1 MNELWH
7 EIYLLVWEDQTPI
20 VHEYAL
26 LFSVL
31 TMQEEKSGW
40 KESRHAVYIYKQ
52 IHIDTL

>member
-1 MNELWH
+1 MKELWH

-31 TMQEEKSGW
+31 TVQEEKSGW
-40 KESRHAVYIYKQ
+40 KESWHAVYIYKQ